1 MQSDTLIITE
11 GMNMAKTNTMDM
23 TTRMEWLIF
32 LYNNG
37 EITEREEKEL
47 DELLEAEN
55 AAPPEWFGWCND
67 WQ

>member
-1 MQSDTLIITE
+1 MT
-11 GMNMAKTNTMDM
+11 KTNTMDKA
-23 TTRMEWLIF
+23 TRMEWLIF

-67 WQ
+67 